1 MYFHSFNVGYIDIPN
16 TTTLNIYTVGCPHN
30 CIGCHAADLQDF
42 NHKERQLLTA
52 DLILEKLNNANGF
65 YDGICWL
72 GGDPLFQFDEF
83 VKINQELKMTKP
95 EICISCYTGYEYNK
109 LPIDKQLD
117 LILCID
123 ILIDGKWNGKML
135 HEEGCNQKI
144 WINKNNTL
152 KEITYLEFKNK
163 EYLKEK

>member
-42 NHKERQLLTA
+42 NHKERQLLTT

-95 EICISCYTGYEYNK
+95 EIYISCYTGYEYNK

-117 LILCID
+117 LILCVD

>member
-42 NHKERQLLTA
+42 NHKERQLLTT

-83 VKINQELKMTKP
+83 IKINQELKMSKP
-95 EICISCYTGYEYNK
+95 KIFISCYTR
-109 LPIDKQLD
+109 L
-117 LILCID
+117 
-123 ILIDGKWNGKML
+123 
-135 HEEGCNQKI
+135 
-144 WINKNNTL
+144 
-152 KEITYLEFKNK
+152 
-163 EYLKEK
+163 